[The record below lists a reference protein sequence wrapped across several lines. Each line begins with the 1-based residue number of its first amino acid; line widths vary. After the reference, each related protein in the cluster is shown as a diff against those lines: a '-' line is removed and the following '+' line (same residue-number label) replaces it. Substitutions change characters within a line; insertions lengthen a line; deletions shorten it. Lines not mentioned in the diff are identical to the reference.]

1 MNSRTPQVSLSIH
14 VSMQTWKFATEVMPM
29 FRERGDQW
37 PYLRHRRQQS
47 SELLRGL
54 EARKKCKELAIDDE

>member
-1 MNSRTPQVSLSIH
+1 
-14 VSMQTWKFATEVMPM
+14 MQTWKFATEVMPM